1 MNPKTKAVSSISSG
15 KRKQRSQVKS
25 FIFTVIKL
33 VVIFLISISCV
44 LVGLVG
50 GAIYGYIKTASPIKP
65 EQLQLKNLTSFIYDA
80 NNKEIAQL
88 KGEQNRVLVDHDYIP
103 DHLRNAFIAIEDKR
117 FYDHNGI
124 DIVRIG
130 SAVYNF
136 LKPGGNSH
144 GGSTITQQL
153 VRNITGDTKRTL
165 KRKVQEQWMAIQL
178 EKHIRKDKILDLYM
192 NLIYMGGNYYG
203 VQAASKAYFGK
214 NVKDL
219 TLAQCAS
226 LAGITNMPGWYAPV
240 TDENRKKN
248 KERQETILKEM
259 RELNYI
265 SEQEYQQALKED
277 LKFVIKD
284 KSTEKTTSSQSYFV
298 DQVITEV
305 KKDLVASGMSPQIA
319 DKTIYNNGLKIY
331 TTLDSDIQKAMD
343 DVFMDDKYF
352 PVYNKLAHAQAA
364 MAIIDP
370 KTGHIKALRGGYG
383 QKTGDL
389 VLNRATQIQRP
400 PGSTFKPIAVYAPAI
415 DQKIITAATVIDDV
429 PTYLNGISK
438 GKYPQNYTKTSYGG
452 LTTIHDAL
460 VRSTNVV
467 AAKAWMKLGPKLSLK
482 YLERDGIKL
491 DITKDGS
498 VSIAMGGLTTGVS
511 PLQMAA
517 AYVPFVNDGK
527 YIQPTTYTRVEDMNG
542 NVLLEK
548 KPKTTVVYDN
558 EGTSHIMVN
567 MMKDVTTRSDGTAAS
582 VIKIKNGQMPTAGKT
597 GTTSDNK
604 DKWFVGY
611 TPYYVAATWYGYD
624 KNYKLDSREYNQ
636 ALVLWNAV
644 MDKVHANLPVK
655 SFPEPKGVVKK
666 AVCKYSGK
674 VASDLCGRDPRG
686 NSIKEEYFIKGSE
699 PKDYDVCDVH
709 VLANICQD
717 CKDSLKKNLLVGP
730 NCPATSIIEQVFT
743 KRTEPYIPAVAGDP
757 YPSDWAY
764 EIPSGLCTIHG
775 GLNLNTGTADIIDNT
790 EGTGITGDIN
800 NPGSTTGTN
809 DTGNANNTGQTL
821 DPITDTTNNIN
832 QPAGN

>member
-1 MNPKTKAVSSISSG
+1 MNPKTKAVSSTSSG
-15 KRKQRSQVKS
+15 KRKKRSQTKS
-25 FIFTVIKL
+25 FVFTVIKMI
-33 VVIFLISISCV
+33 VIFLITISCV
-44 LVGLVG
+44 IAGLVG
-50 GAIYGYIKTASPIKP
+50 GAMYAYVKTATPIKP
-65 EQLQLKNLTSFIYDA
+65 EQLQLKNLTSFVYDS

-103 DHLRNAFIAIEDKR
+103 DDLRHAYVAIEDKR
-117 FYDHNGI
+117 FYEHNGI
-124 DIVRIG
+124 DIMRIG

-136 LKPGGNSH
+136 LKPGGNSSH

-153 VRNITGDTKRTL
+153 VKNITGDTQRSL

-178 EKHIRKDKILDLYM
+178 EKHISKDKILDLYM

-214 NVKDL
+214 DVKDL

-226 LAGITNMPGWYAPV
+226 LAGITNMPGWYAPFN
-240 TDENRKKN
+240 DENIKKN
-248 KERQETILKEM
+248 KARQETILKEM
-259 RELNYI
+259 KNMNYI

-277 LKFVIKD
+277 LKFAVKN
-284 KSTEKTTSSQSYFV
+284 KSTAKTPSSQSYFV

-331 TTLDSDIQKAMD
+331 TTMDSDIQKAMD
-343 DVFMDDKYF
+343 DVFMNDKYF
-352 PVYNKLAHAQAA
+352 PEYNKLAHAQAA
-364 MAIIDP
+364 MAIVDP
-370 KTGHIKALRGGYG
+370 HTGQVRALRGGYG
-383 QKTGDL
+383 KKSGDL
-389 VLNRATQIQRP
+389 ILNRATQIQRP

-415 DQKIITAATVIDDV
+415 DQKIISAATVIDDV
-429 PTYLNGISK
+429 PTYLNGVNK
-438 GKYPQNYTKTSYGG
+438 GRYPQNYNKYSYGG

-460 VRSTNVV
+460 VHSTNVV
-467 AAKAWMKLGPKLSLK
+467 AAKTWMKLGPKLSLK

-491 DITKDGS
+491 DITKDGT

-511 PLQMAA
+511 PLQMAS

-558 EGTSHIMVN
+558 EGTSHVMVN
-567 MMKDVTTRSDGTAAS
+567 MMKDVVSRSDGTAAN

-624 KNYKLDSREYNQ
+624 KNYKLDPGEYNQ
-636 ALVLWNAV
+636 ALILWNAV
-644 MDKVHANLPVK
+644 MDKIHAKLPVK

-674 VASDLCGRDPRG
+674 VASDLCSRDPRG
-686 NSIKEEYFIKGSE
+686 NSIVEEYFIKGSE
-699 PKDYDVCDVH
+699 PKDNDVCDVH
-709 VLANICQD
+709 VLANIC
-717 CKDSLKKNLLVGP
+717 KDSKETLKKDQLVGP
-730 NCPATSIIEQVFT
+730 YCPATSIIEQVFT
-743 KRTEPYIPAVAGDP
+743 KRKEPYQPVKAGDP
-757 YPSDWAY
+757 YPSDWKY
-764 EIPSGLCTIHG
+764 EIPTSVCTIHG
-775 GLNLNTGTADIIDNT
+775 GQGVDTGTTDTTGTADT
-790 EGTGITGDIN
+790 TGDT
-800 NPGSTTGTN
+800 STTSDTNDTGNSSGTN
-809 DTGNANNTGQTL
+809 DTGNTNQTTDSIADVVKNLKETGQ
-821 DPITDTTNNIN
+821 
-832 QPAGN
+832 